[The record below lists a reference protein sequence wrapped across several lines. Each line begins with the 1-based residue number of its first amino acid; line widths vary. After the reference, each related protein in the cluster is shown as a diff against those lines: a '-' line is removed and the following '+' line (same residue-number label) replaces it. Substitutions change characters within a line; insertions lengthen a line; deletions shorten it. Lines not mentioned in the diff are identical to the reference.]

1 MLPLVTGRNAT
12 DCSVSSLAGANLQCS
27 SVQGRGIKQPQ
38 LILCKAVTPR
48 ARLSRN
54 ERHSTACPS
63 LCIFL
68 LLRKQVLGT
77 QISSFKQAM
86 QSKGQRCPCDTQQ
99 VPACCSAPCGWA
111 AAANRGREEGC
122 LPDER
127 RHQIYEGVLN
137 NRRLCSIVF
146 LHVNLGEA
154 GPPPPTPPLWQAP
167 SWGSAS
173 LQAETQGYLCKPR
186 ALPTVNFITANYHC
200 FSKNSIKAQRSPGHS
215 PSVGCM
221 C

>member
-1 MLPLVTGRNAT
+1 MNLVTDSSMLPLVTGRNAT

-86 QSKGQRCPCDTQQ
+86 QSKGQRCPCDTNKSLLVAVLRVDGLQLPIGGGRRA
-99 VPACCSAPCGWA
+99 VSPTSAGI
-111 AAANRGREEGC
+111 RSMR
-122 LPDER
+122 
-127 RHQIYEGVLN
+127 
-137 NRRLCSIVF
+137 
-146 LHVNLGEA
+146 
-154 GPPPPTPPLWQAP
+154 
-167 SWGSAS
+167 AS
-173 LQAETQGYLCKPR
+173 
-186 ALPTVNFITANYHC
+186 
-200 FSKNSIKAQRSPGHS
+200 
-215 PSVGCM
+215 
-221 C
+221 